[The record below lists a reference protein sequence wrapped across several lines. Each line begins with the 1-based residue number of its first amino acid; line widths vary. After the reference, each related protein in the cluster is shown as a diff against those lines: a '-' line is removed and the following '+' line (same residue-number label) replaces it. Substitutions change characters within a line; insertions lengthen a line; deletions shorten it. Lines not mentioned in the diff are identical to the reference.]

1 MQFEVFTLLP
11 EVFPSYLETSIIKR
25 ACERNLIKVCVHN
38 IRDYTHDKHHTTDD
52 TPYGGGGGM
61 VMKPEPVFEA
71 IESVLGIH
79 TPFDPSTGSGQCYSL
94 EERSASPHTVPMIS
108 WEGEP
113 PPSSPGPDLNIP
125 IILLTPQG
133 RVFDQSIA
141 LELSQHPRIA
151 LLCGRYEGVDERI
164 RRHLVTD
171 EISIGDYVLTGGE
184 LPALILIDAIAR
196 LLPDVLGD
204 PTGAQDDSHAMGL
217 LEYPHYTRPPE
228 FREWKV
234 PDVLLSGDHAK
245 IDQWRREQSML
256 RTYNKRP
263 DMLEKMELTKEDK
276 KFVESLK
283 VKSRMTFDL

>member
-11 EVFPSYLETSIIKR
+11 EVFPPYLESSILQR
-25 ACERNLIKVCVHN
+25 ARQKGLIDVRVHN

-71 IESVLGIH
+71 IESVLG
-79 TPFDPSTGSGQCYSL
+79 L
-94 EERSASPHTVPMIS
+94 AARSPLSQPAPAS
-108 WEGEP
+108 
-113 PPSSPGPDLNIP
+113 NIP

-133 RVFDQSIA
+133 RVFTQRVA
-141 LELSQHPRIA
+141 EELSRHEQIA

-164 RRHLVTD
+164 REHLVTD

-184 LPALILIDAIAR
+184 LPALMIIDAVSR
-196 LLPDVLGD
+196 LLPGVLGD
-204 PTGAQDDSHAMGL
+204 PTGAEDDSHSMGL

-228 FREWKV
+228 FRGWKV

-245 IDQWRREQSML
+245 IEKWRREQAL
-256 RTYNKRP
+256 QRTFHKRP
-263 DMLEKMELTKEDK
+263 DMIEKAELGRDDK
-276 KFVESLK
+276 KFLEDLK
-283 VKSRMTFDL
+283 SKKPPS